1 MRPGT
6 VYAMVS
12 VETSF
17 LLGTHFFCN
26 DTMGRTLHA
35 LIHAAPAAATGQ
47 HAVGYKT
54 YDKAVIAIFK
64 LLHAWLTT
72 IETLLATEENTSTPY
87 TLPSIQ
93 CACYVLIIVENADR
107 LVQHT
112 LSSSPEFSS
121 DLARARRLVRRF
133 WDIIRNDEDVYPELK
148 LVEES
153 LQRHLVRLYIPK
165 NKLRYLSG
173 SLRPID

>member
-35 LIHAAPAAATGQ
+35 LIHAAPAAAAGQ
-47 HAVGYKT
+47 HSVGYKT
-54 YDKAVIAIFK
+54 YDKAIIAIFK

-72 IETLLATEENTSTPY
+72 TETLLTTEENTSTPY
-87 TLPSIQ
+87 ALPSIR
-93 CACYVLIIVENADR
+93 CACCVLLIIENADR
-107 LVQHT
+107 FVQHA
-112 LSSSPEFSS
+112 LSSSLEFSS

-133 WDIIRNDEDVYPELK
+133 WDIIRIDEDVYPELK

-153 LQRHLVRLYIPK
+153 LQGRMDRLYIPK
-165 NKLRYLSG
+165 TRLRYLSN
-173 SLRPID
+173 SLQPID